1 MTYEKIFE
9 TTKKTIMKSDVSNI
23 EGHLAVQVDIVGEG
37 EGAFYIEL
45 KDKQLFVEPYEYYD
59 HDCKFV
65 ISADDFIKMVN
76 GKLDPVLAYTTGK
89 LKVEGSVDKAL
100 EFKKI
105 VDSVKK
111 QEKKTK
117 SATKTEKKPA
127 AKKPAAKKAL
137 AKKAEAK
144 PAAEKKAPAKKAEAK
159 PAEEK
164 KAPAKKAEVKPA
176 AEKKE
181 VAKKAEAKPAEEKK
195 APAKK
200 TTTKKTK

>member
-23 EGHLAVQVDIVGEG
+23 EGHLAVQVDIIGEG

-59 HDCKFV
+59 HDCKFI
-65 ISADDFIKMVN
+65 ISGDDFIKMVN

-100 EFKKI
+100 EFKNI
-105 VDSVKK
+105 VDAVKK
-111 QEKKTK
+111 QEKKASK
-117 SATKTEKKPA
+117 AKAAEEKAEKKA
-127 AKKPAAKKAL
+127 AKKPA

-144 PAAEKKAPAKKAEAK
+144 PAAEKKETVKKTEAKPVAEKKETAKKAEAK
-159 PAEEK
+159 PVAEK
-164 KAPAKKAEVKPA
+164 KAAAKKA
-176 AEKKE
+176 
-181 VAKKAEAKPAEEKK
+181 
-195 APAKK
+195 
-200 TTTKKTK
+200 TK

>member
-23 EGHLAVQVDIVGEG
+23 EGHLAVQVDIIGEG

-59 HDCKFV
+59 HDCKFI
-65 ISADDFIKMVN
+65 ISGDDFIKMVN

-100 EFKKI
+100 EFKNI
-105 VDSVKK
+105 VDAVKK
-111 QEKKTK
+111 QEKKASK
-117 SATKTEKKPA
+117 AKTAAAKAEKKTA
-127 AKKPAAKKAL
+127 AKKPAAKKTAAEKKAEEKPVAEKKTATKKAEEKPVAEKKTA

-144 PAAEKKAPAKKAEAK
+144 PAAEKKTAAKKAEAK
-159 PAEEK
+159 P
-164 KAPAKKAEVKPA
+164 V
-176 AEKKE
+176 
-181 VAKKAEAKPAEEKK
+181 EEKK

-200 TTTKKTK
+200 TK

>member
-45 KDKQLFVEPYEYYD
+45 KEKQLFVEPYEYYD
-59 HDCKFV
+59 HDCKFI

-89 LKVEGSVDKAL
+89 LKVEGSIDKAL

-111 QEKKTK
+111 QEKKASK
-117 SATKTEKKPA
+117 AKATEKKPV
-127 AKKPAAKKAL
+127 AKKPAAKKTTAK
-137 AKKAEAK
+137 AAEKKAEEK
-144 PAAEKKAPAKKAEAK
+144 PVAEKKAPAKK
-159 PAEEK
+159 
-164 KAPAKKAEVKPA
+164 
-176 AEKKE
+176 
-181 VAKKAEAKPAEEKK
+181 
-195 APAKK
+195 
-200 TTTKKTK
+200 TK

>member
-23 EGHLAVQVDIVGEG
+23 EGHLAVQVDIIGEG

-59 HDCKFV
+59 HDCKFI
-65 ISADDFIKMVN
+65 ISGDDFIKMVN

-100 EFKKI
+100 EFKNI
-105 VDSVKK
+105 VDAIKK
-111 QEKKTK
+111 REKKASKAKAEKKT
-117 SATKTEKKPA
+117 ATKKPA
-127 AKKPAAKKAL
+127 AEKKTVAKKAEAKPTAEKKTAAKKT
-137 AKKAEAK
+137 EAK
-144 PAAEKKAPAKKAEAK
+144 PAAEKKTAAKKAEAK
-159 PAEEK
+159 P
-164 KAPAKKAEVKPA
+164 
-176 AEKKE
+176 
-181 VAKKAEAKPAEEKK
+181 VAEKK

-200 TTTKKTK
+200 TK

>member
-59 HDCKFV
+59 HDCKFI

-100 EFKKI
+100 EFKNI

-111 QEKKTK
+111 QEKKASK
-117 SATKTEKKPA
+117 AKAAEKT
-127 AKKPAAKKAL
+127 AKKPAAKKTATK
-137 AKKAEAK
+137 AAEKKAEEK
-144 PAAEKKAPAKKAEAK
+144 PVAEKKAEEKPVAEKKAPAKKTAA
-159 PAEEK
+159 
-164 KAPAKKAEVKPA
+164 KPA
-176 AEKKE
+176 AEKKTTAKPAAE
-181 VAKKAEAKPAEEKK
+181 KKTTAKKATTEKK
-195 APAKK
+195 
-200 TTTKKTK
+200 